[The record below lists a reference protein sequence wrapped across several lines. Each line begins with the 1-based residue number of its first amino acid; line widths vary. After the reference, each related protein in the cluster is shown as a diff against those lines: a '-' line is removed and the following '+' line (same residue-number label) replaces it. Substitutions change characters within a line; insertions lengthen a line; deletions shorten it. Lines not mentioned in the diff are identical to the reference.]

1 MTPNLKIAALIAG
14 CGLAALAGIA
24 AFYPGTGAGG
34 NTACAVPGPRDAAIE
49 KAATGE
55 VAGFKLASAPQDLS
69 ALAFS
74 DPDGKPMTIA
84 GFRGRMVLLN
94 LWATWCVPCRKEM
107 PALDALQGEMG
118 GPDFEVVA
126 VNIDTRNPDKARDWL
141 RDNNITRLAWHGDAE
156 ARIFQDL
163 KRLAL
168 AVGMPTT
175 LLVDGQGCARGVLH
189 GQAEWASNDAKDLI
203 RAAMGK

>member
-1 MTPNLKIAALIAG
+1 MTPNFKIVALIAG
-14 CGLAALAGIA
+14 FGLAALAGVA
-24 AFYPGTGAGG
+24 AFYPGKPAGG
-34 NTACAVPGPRDAAIE
+34 NTACAVPGPRDPAID

-55 VAGFKLASAPQDLS
+55 VAGFKLASTSLDLNAIS
-69 ALAFS
+69 FNGA
-74 DPDGKPMTIA
+74 DGKPMTLA
-84 GFRGRMVLLN
+84 SFKGRTVLLN

-107 PALDALQGEMG
+107 PALDTLQGEMG

-141 RDNNITRLAWHGDAE
+141 KDNKIERLAWHGDPE
-156 ARIFQDL
+156 AKIFQDL
-163 KRLAL
+163 KRMAL

-189 GQAEWASNDAKDLI
+189 GQAEWASNDAKALI
-203 RAAMGK
+203 RAALGK